1 MFDSLK
7 LLLSQNISG
16 PHQGVMIDVILLAA
30 IAVTAVAGYFAAK
43 GLLNIL
49 DRIVRK
55 TPTEWDDDLLNR
67 RFIRGM
73 AQLAP
78 ALLISWLLPNFFDE
92 RLAIHHCAK
101 ILTSFY
107 IVWAVVHIVNV
118 TLSNLY
124 NALARRPRMKS

>member
-16 PHQGVMIDVILLAA
+16 PHQGVVIDMILLAA

-67 RFIRGM
+67 DRK
-73 AQLAP
+73 
-78 ALLISWLLPNFFDE
+78 S
-92 RLAIHHCAK
+92 
-101 ILTSFY
+101 
-107 IVWAVVHIVNV
+107 VV
-118 TLSNLY
+118 
-124 NALARRPRMKS
+124 